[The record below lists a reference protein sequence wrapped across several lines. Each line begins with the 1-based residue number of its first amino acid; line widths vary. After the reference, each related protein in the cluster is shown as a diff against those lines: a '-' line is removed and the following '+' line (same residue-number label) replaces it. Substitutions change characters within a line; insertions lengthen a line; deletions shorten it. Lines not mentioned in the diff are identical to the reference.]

1 MLTKVLDWIYPP
13 KCGLCARFGP
23 QPICPLCFAD
33 FVEQDSQV
41 HESHGPVSEFAAL
54 FKYETRAAQAVRRLK
69 YSRITSLIDPLS
81 SLIVQGYKELGLTEF
96 ELIVPIPIHWRR
108 RAWRG
113 FNQAEALA
121 SKLPKNLLQPNALHR
136 VRATTPQARLNREQR
151 TKNLIGA
158 FQASPQVAG
167 KSVLLIDDVRTS
179 GHTAEQ
185 CAGALLGKGA
195 TRVGLLTLTSEN

>member
-1 MLTKVLDWIYPP
+1 M
-13 KCGLCARFGP
+13 
-23 QPICPLCFAD
+23 
-33 FVEQDSQV
+33 
-41 HESHGPVSEFAAL
+41 
-54 FKYETRAAQAVRRLK
+54 
-69 YSRITSLIDPLS
+69 IDPLS
-81 SLIVQGYKELGLTEF
+81 TLMLKGYEELELTEF

-121 SKLPKNLLQPNALHR
+121 SKLPKDLLQPNALHR
-136 VRATTPQARLNREQR
+136 VRATPPQARLNREQR

-185 CAGALLGKGA
+185 CALAMLEQGA
-195 TRVGLLTLTSEN
+195 TKVGLLTLTSEN